1 MTRRAVP
8 VYAKTDDWP
17 RRVSQA
23 IKGLGDEI
31 DAIVGGAADGN
42 ISNVALNGSV
52 DLNSLSS
59 GSGFTPADLSASD
72 ATYLYFGFDTDWRI
86 RRVLRADG
94 TADEATNLN
103 NGGYAN
109 LTAAWPDRA
118 TLTYA

>member
-42 ISNVALNGSV
+42 ISNVALNGTDLDFTGTDGGFNGSV
-52 DLNSLSS
+52 DLSSLSS

-86 RRVLRADG
+86 RRVLRCG
-94 TADEATNLN
+94 Q
-103 NGGYAN
+103 
-109 LTAAWPDRA
+109 
-118 TLTYA
+118 